1 MKGLPSADRGL
12 SEPRLSEP
20 SSSLDR
26 DHRHIGHR
34 ELELLRIFMMQVWQV
49 LHGGDMK
56 IGRPK
61 SSPSSTNEANFFSN
75 SLFLDISAMKSTD
88 FYK

>member
-1 MKGLPSADRGL
+1 
-12 SEPRLSEP
+12 
-20 SSSLDR
+20 
-26 DHRHIGHR
+26 
-34 ELELLRIFMMQVWQV
+34 
-49 LHGGDMK
+49 MK